1 MFFCD
6 HNDSIIEWGSEE
18 VIIPYRC
25 PTDGR
30 VHRYYP
36 DFLVK
41 SILAKD
47 IDQMEKL
54 GIYECD
60 PEDFALCAFS
70 CQSKIEVS
78 SIIQTGLDFVELEG

>member
-1 MFFCD
+1 MD
-6 HNDSIIEWGSEE
+6 I
-18 VIIPYRC
+18 
-25 PTDGR
+25 
-30 VHRYYP
+30 YP

-41 SILAKD
+41 SILAED
-47 IDQMEKL
+47 IDMMEKL

-78 SIIQTGLDFVELEG
+78 KIISNGLELIEKEG